1 VSLSDK
7 PRDVIAIPEYAEE
20 DRRVVSAGSIRV
32 ATSGLRVIENFL
44 DMAHFPFVHTDILGA
59 EPLTEVA
66 AYDVEIDEAAD
77 EILAVNCRFR
87 SPRALQPQASL
98 WRCNTSTG

>member
-1 VSLSDK
+1 
-7 PRDVIAIPEYAEE
+7 
-20 DRRVVSAGSIRV
+20 VVSAGSIRV

-77 EILAVNCRFR
+77 EIRAVNCRFR
-87 SPRALQPQASL
+87 SPRAQQLRASR